1 MSFPGEIP
9 DFFEGRK
16 AKMKAYNL
24 HGIGNLQ
31 FENVILPVSE
41 GRKVLVH
48 TRAAGIC
55 GSDIPRVYETGTYHF
70 PTIIGHEFSGEVAD
84 VCVDALPEDAAWI
97 GKRVGVFPLIPC
109 MECEQCRKGH
119 YEMCEHYSYLGSREN
134 GGMAAFVWVPV
145 WNLIELPDNVS
156 YEQAAM
162 LEPMGVAVHA
172 IRRCLPEAVS
182 VSPDA
187 SMTSSGDLSGVPS
200 RDRNLSIAVCGM
212 GTIGHLVSMFL
223 KVFGYQNVT
232 ELRRGDIPEEN
243 TFDVFFDCVGSLEVV
258 LEGINSLAP
267 GGRLQLIG
275 NPGGDMNLP
284 KDIYWK
290 ILRKQLTLTGS
301 WNSSFT
307 HEDSDDWHVVL
318 ELLSKGRI
326 HPENY
331 ISHRFPMEDG
341 SLLEGFEL
349 MRTKREPYVKVM
361 GEW

>member
-1 MSFPGEIP
+1 
-9 DFFEGRK
+9 
-16 AKMKAYNL
+16 MKAYNL
-24 HGIGNLQ
+24 HGIGDLR
-31 FENVILPVSE
+31 FEDVMMPVLE
-41 GRKVLVH
+41 GRRVLVR

-70 PTIIGHEFSGEVAD
+70 PTIIGHEFAGEVAD
-84 VCVDALPEDAAWI
+84 ISVDALPEDEAWL

-109 MECEQCRKGH
+109 MKCDQCKKGH
-119 YEMCEHYSYLGSREN
+119 YEMCRHYSYLGSREN
-134 GGMAAFVWVPV
+134 GGMAEFVQVPV
-145 WNLIELPDNVS
+145 WNLIDLSDNVS
-156 YEQAAM
+156 FEQAAM

-172 IRRCLPEAVS
+172 VRRCLPEAVS
-182 VSPDA
+182 VS
-187 SMTSSGDLSGVPS
+187 G
-200 RDRNLSIAVCGM
+200 DRNLSIAVCGM
-212 GTIGHLVSMFL
+212 GAIGHFVSMFL
-223 KVFGYQNVT
+223 KAFGYSNVT
-232 ELRRGDIPEEN
+232 QLRRGDVPEEDS
-243 TFDVFFDCVGSLEVV
+243 FDVFFECVGSLESM

-275 NPGGDMNLP
+275 NPAGDMNLP

-318 ELLSKGRI
+318 DLLSKGKI

-331 ISHRFPMEDG
+331 ISHRFSMEDG

>member
-1 MSFPGEIP
+1 ME
-9 DFFEGRK
+9 
-16 AKMKAYNL
+16 AYNL
-24 HGIGNLQ
+24 HGIGDLC
-31 FENVILPVSE
+31 FENVMMPIIE
-41 GRKVLVH
+41 GRTVLVR

-70 PTIIGHEFSGEVAD
+70 PTIIGHEFAGEVAD
-84 VCVDALPEDAAWI
+84 ICVEAEPEDVAWD

-109 MECEQCRKGH
+109 MKCEQCWKGH
-119 YEMCEHYSYLGSREN
+119 YEMCENYSYLGSREN
-134 GGMAAFVWVPV
+134 GGMAEFVRVPV
-145 WNLIELPDNVS
+145 WNLIELPDNVTF
-156 YEQAAM
+156 EQAAM

-172 IRRCLPEAVS
+172 IRRCLPEAVFTFADS
-182 VSPDA
+182 SRMSSGNRSGVSPE
-187 SMTSSGDLSGVPS
+187 
-200 RDRNLSIAVCGM
+200 DRNLSIAVCGM
-212 GTIGHLVSMFL
+212 GTIGHLVAMFL
-223 KVFGYQNVT
+223 KAFDYENVT
-232 ELRRGDIPEEN
+232 EFRRGDVPEEN

-258 LEGINSLAP
+258 LEGINSLVP

-275 NPGGDMNLP
+275 NPAGDMNLP

-307 HEDSDDWHVVL
+307 HEATDDWHVAL
-318 ELLSKGRI
+318 DLLSKGKV

-341 SLLEGFEL
+341 SLLKGFEL
-349 MRTKREPYVKVM
+349 MHTKAESYIKVM